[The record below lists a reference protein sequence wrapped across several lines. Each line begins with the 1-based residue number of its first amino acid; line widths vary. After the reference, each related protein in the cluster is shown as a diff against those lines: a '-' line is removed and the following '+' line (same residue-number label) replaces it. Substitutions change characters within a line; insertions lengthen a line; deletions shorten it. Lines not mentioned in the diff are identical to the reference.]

1 MPAYGGFH
9 VALYGNA
16 SCIAAV
22 DDEAV
27 ITGGNAGQPRTGLYT
42 VCDELN
48 RTFTSPSFRQLLI
61 VEPEKFVP
69 TMPARLMPSVL

>member
-1 MPAYGGFH
+1 MPA
-9 VALYGNA
+9 AEN
-16 SCIAAV
+16 
-22 DDEAV
+22 
-27 ITGGNAGQPRTGLYT
+27 GLYT

-48 RTFTSPSFRQLLI
+48 RMFISPSFRQLLM

>member
-1 MPAYGGFH
+1 MRTDAAYGGFH

-27 ITGGNAGQPRTGLYT
+27 ITGGNAGSRERAVY
-42 VCDELN
+42 
-48 RTFTSPSFRQLLI
+48 
-61 VEPEKFVP
+61 
-69 TMPARLMPSVL
+69 RL

>member
-1 MPAYGGFH
+1 MRTDAAYGGFH

-27 ITGGNAGQPRTGLYT
+27 ITSGNAGSRERAVY
-42 VCDELN
+42 
-48 RTFTSPSFRQLLI
+48 
-61 VEPEKFVP
+61 
-69 TMPARLMPSVL
+69 RL